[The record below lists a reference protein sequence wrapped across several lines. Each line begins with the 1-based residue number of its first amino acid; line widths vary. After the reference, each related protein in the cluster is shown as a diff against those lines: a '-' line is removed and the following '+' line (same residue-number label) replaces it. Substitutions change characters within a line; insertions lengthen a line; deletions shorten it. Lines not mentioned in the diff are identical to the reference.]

1 MAGNYSSLG
10 NSGNAPTKSVVNAFS
25 SGGASVAGLAASSVT
40 NMAKETLSGA
50 LTANTLKTLLT
61 VSTPGQSGYLVAYAK
76 DTTSRT
82 IRLRVTVDGAVVFDA
97 TSNAI
102 TVVGTGL
109 AVVASGAATA
119 VGSSEP
125 IRWNS
130 SLVVEVASSI
140 TETDKVAMAHVQ
152 I

>member
-25 SGGASVAGLAASSVT
+25 SGGASVAGLTASATT

-61 VSTPGQSGYLVAYAK
+61 VSTPGQSGYLVAYSK

-82 IRLRVTVDGAVVFDA
+82 IRLRVTIDGTVVFDA

-102 TVVGTGL
+102 TVTGTGL

-130 SLVVEVASSI
+130 SLVVEVASSLS
-140 TETDKVAMAHVQ
+140 ETDKVAMAHVQ